1 MRETGKGPEMMMS
14 TARMKVGT
22 LHTGRAGPLGFAATP
37 TFAVM
42 ASVSAVGAPDMAICS
57 ATAFLLPID
66 EMALM
71 YALMSIFHLAP
82 WLKLRSACSKR
93 PSIPLTQSEGH

>member
-1 MRETGKGPEMMMS
+1 MRETGKGPEMTIT

-22 LHTGRAGPLGFAATP
+22 LHTDRARRLGFAAAP

-42 ASVSAVGAPDMAICS
+42 ASVSAIGTPDMAICS
-57 ATAFLLPID
+57 AAASLLPLND
-66 EMALM
+66 MALM

-82 WLKLRSACSKR
+82 WLKARSARSKGR
-93 PSIPLTQSEGH
+93 TIPVTQTKGH

>member
-1 MRETGKGPEMMMS
+1 MVS
-14 TARMKVGT
+14 TARMKLST
-22 LHTGRAGPLGFAATP
+22 LHTDLAGCLGFAAAP

-57 ATAFLLPID
+57 ATASLLPVND
-66 EMALM
+66 MALM

-82 WLKLRSACSKR
+82 WLKARSARSQR
-93 PSIPLTQSEGH
+93 RTIPHTEGH